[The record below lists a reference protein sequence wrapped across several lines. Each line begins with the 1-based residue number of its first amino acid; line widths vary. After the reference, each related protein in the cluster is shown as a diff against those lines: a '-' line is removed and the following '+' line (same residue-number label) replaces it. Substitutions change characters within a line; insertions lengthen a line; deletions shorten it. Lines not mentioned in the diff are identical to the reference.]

1 MEKNL
6 LDPEDIINKLT
17 ELEDRSRRNNLL
29 IDGIA
34 EANNGSLENCE
45 EQLQKIIKE
54 KLKIEKSIEID
65 VTEQVKNKATVL
77 EQFFAETQNSRTSS

>member
-34 EANNGSLENCE
+34 EANNGSWENCE

-54 KLKIEKSIEID
+54 KLKIEKNIEID

>member
-34 EANNGSLENCE
+34 EANNGSWENGE

-54 KLKIEKSIEID
+54 KLKIEKNIEID